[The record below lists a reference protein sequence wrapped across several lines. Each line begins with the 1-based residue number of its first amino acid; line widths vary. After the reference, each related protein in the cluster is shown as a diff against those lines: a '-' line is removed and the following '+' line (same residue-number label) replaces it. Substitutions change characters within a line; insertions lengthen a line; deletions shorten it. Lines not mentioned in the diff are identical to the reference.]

1 MFSVCA
7 NPECQVPFDYEHGRL
22 FRFHKD
28 AAADKNPPNTH
39 CVQHFWLCSK
49 CSNIC
54 TLEYQS
60 KRGVMLRNLLGIP
73 TKLNTIRFIAAA

>member
-28 AAADKNPPNTH
+28 AAPNTNPPNTDS
-39 CVQHFWLCSK
+39 VRHFWLYSSCL
-49 CSNIC
+49 NIY

-60 KRGVMLRNLLGIP
+60 KRGVMLRNLLGIS
-73 TKLNTIRFIAAA
+73 TNHDTIRFIAAA